1 MRTNEQKAEAKG
13 RSVLTYLLFSYGKKA
28 PCRASTDAGGMAGGL
43 VASLLWK
50 HALQS
55 SASAT
60 VVLVHRPPKHRAAR
74 GGGRVQGLN
83 SIVSSRSQLE
93 HGHLWTWRCTEQL
106 WTLAELPSAEWQSM
120 TSCLALCR
128 ELITHARRTR
138 WVKICITGVSSEVC
152 VQSAKGDHAAT
163 PRTAAP
169 AAREDTGSATAIGA
183 RCGASIALV
192 H

>member
-1 MRTNEQKAEAKG
+1 MPAAWPAGLLQACCGST
-13 RSVLTYLLFSYGKKA
+13 LFSLLPVQQWFWCTEA
-28 PCRASTDAGGMAGGL
+28 PSGAGGG
-43 VASLLWK
+43 
-50 HALQS
+50 S
-55 SASAT
+55 SAS
-60 VVLVHRPPKHRAAR
+60 
-74 GGGRVQGLN
+74 GLN
-83 SIVSSRSQLE
+83 SKVSSRSQLE